1 MHTLAMSLP
10 LEGNTSGFTFY
21 DVATF
26 AIFLC
31 LLALVVVS
39 LFYLF
44 KAKISPMATL
54 GWLAVI
60 LLLPVLGSV
69 AFLAFGRKATPSYC
83 AADASR

>member
-1 MHTLAMSLP
+1 MMTIAESLP
-10 LEGNTSGFTFY
+10 LEGDTSGFTFY

-26 AIFLC
+26 AVFVC
-31 LLALVVVS
+31 LLAVVGVS

-44 KAKISPMATL
+44 KAKLSPLATL

-69 AFLAFGRKATPSYC
+69 LFLLFRRKSPVRAE
-83 AADASR
+83 